1 MNLPG
6 NLKRIRK
13 ERNMTVYELAALV
26 GTTEASISRYETG
39 KRELPVKMAKKI
51 AAVLKTEWW
60 KLYD

>member
-1 MNLPG
+1 
-6 NLKRIRK
+6 
-13 ERNMTVYELAALV
+13 MTITELAGLV

-51 AAVLKTEWW
+51 SEVLKVDWW

>member
-6 NLKRIRK
+6 NLTRIRK
-13 ERNMTVYELAALV
+13 DKRLTLSELARMV

-51 AAVLKTEWW
+51 AAVLEVEWW
-60 KLYD
+60 KLYN